1 MVRDNHDMGALE
13 IQTHSTASHRK
24 EQYTQIARLVDKLLR
39 ASSVTQSHLT
49 MIFKDKQL
57 LPEDRLQ
64 HLLDTLQKF
73 AAMGRNDDLLPPKNV
88 VTVH

>member
-1 MVRDNHDMGALE
+1 
-13 IQTHSTASHRK
+13 
-24 EQYTQIARLVDKLLR
+24 
-39 ASSVTQSHLT
+39 

-57 LPEDRLQ
+57 VPVDRLQ

-73 AAMGRNDDLLPPKNV
+73 AAMGCDDDLLPPKNV